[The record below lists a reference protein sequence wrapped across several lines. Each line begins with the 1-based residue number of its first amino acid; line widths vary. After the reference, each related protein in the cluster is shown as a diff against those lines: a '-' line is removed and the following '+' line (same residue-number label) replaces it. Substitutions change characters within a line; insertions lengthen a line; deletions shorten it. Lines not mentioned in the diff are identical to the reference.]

1 MSKIKLRMT
10 LDEIYE
16 VDLSKC
22 DFSYMTEE
30 EIKKY
35 LISEFLKNCDK
46 ESIRIEVVNKKD
58 IREEW
63 VENAILETIKSYKI
77 ELDRELTLEEI
88 HIITSSIRSNLFDHG
103 DILINKQQ

>member
-1 MSKIKLRMT
+1 MT
-10 LDEIYE
+10 LDETYE
-16 VDLSKC
+16 VDLSEC
-22 DFSYMTEE
+22 SFEYMTEE
-30 EIKKY
+30 EIKDH

-46 ESIRIEVVNKKD
+46 ESVRVEVVSKKD

-88 HIITSSIRSNLFDHG
+88 HIITSSIRNNRFDH
-103 DILINKQQ
+103 DEILAKNNNKNKK